1 MEKPDLSIQMKS
13 TDTVHVEFLRVNRVR
28 SLVHYSIENCHFVF
42 KHGVNDV
49 MLYRKM
55 QCKAQRRVAH
65 LKHAC
70 DKVGT
75 LLIRAKKV

>member
-13 TDTVHVEFLRVNRVR
+13 TDTVHVQFLRVNRVR

-49 MLYRKM
+49 MLYRECNVRPRGGWHILNMHMIKW
-55 QCKAQRRVAH
+55 
-65 LKHAC
+65 
-70 DKVGT
+70 GPS
-75 LLIRAKKV
+75 